1 MLGIKVGQIQ
11 LGSYDKDTEFQ
22 MWVFV
27 FKLAGFGKPLM
38 VLNGR
43 VTWSELLFFF
53 IVVLFNKT
61 DAKDVIYLAVT
72 RILRNS

>member
-1 MLGIKVGQIQ
+1 MLKNGPDLLTKKLTCRFMLGIKVGQIQ

-43 VTWSELLFFF
+43 VT
-53 IVVLFNKT
+53 
-61 DAKDVIYLAVT
+61 
-72 RILRNS
+72 